1 VNAPRTPESIRRAL
15 TALERRLLTI
25 FLVHGAGRVL
35 AGLGGMLLALYL
47 LDRLFAP
54 PPAARVVLGLG
65 MLVLFLFQVRLHLWT
80 PLRRRPSPRDLAAL
94 WERTHPWLG
103 DRLATVVEMPQA
115 PPGTSAALLAKVFES
130 AGQAAEALDPRAA
143 VPSGRARRSALA
155 GLGVLALILGLSALA
170 PTEAGIFFQ
179 RLFGGDAHWPRDT
192 TLVLLPPFA
201 EGQEEGTE
209 LEQTGLE
216 NFRLSIARGTV
227 LTLRI
232 RAQGVVPEKVAARGN
247 RISRLMR
254 PLGGGEFVLRLPP
267 LQKETTWS
275 FTGGDD
281 LDGLPRLDLVPG
293 VAPSVVDWSV
303 DALPPAYTGQP
314 EDHSTASEFR
324 VPQGTRLTVRFR
336 ADRPVAQAATAD
348 LEGSLL
354 DLRAGPDGF
363 YSFSVVAKASGER
376 LILLEGRDGFR
387 DARAGLLRWSAL
399 PDRPPQLRFA
409 LPDQRWTTVPGGAVA
424 VLLSAQDDYGLQQAT
439 LGEEGRG
446 DPQALPIDSG
456 SRRLLHFQ
464 VMHPAAGGGDSV
476 LEPGTS
482 HRLRLQARALDGAE
496 PQPHATE
503 ALSPWIEIVPREV
516 FEERLGDR
524 MSRAREVVARTQAH
538 TRNLL
543 DGDLP
548 EPPRSTARRI
558 MRDLDG
564 LQVDLERALLERLY
578 AGLDHET
585 GPSLEVLARVLAR
598 GVPEPGGIVKALD
611 EGGAPPPLDR
621 SGLLL
626 DLGKLVTS
634 ARLGPAEELLN
645 TLNEGGDPKPPAKAL
660 LEQLEAMMRI
670 LVAWEDF
677 HTAINLLRGLLDRQ
691 RTLYLRTKEAAE
703 KESDH

>member
-1 VNAPRTPESIRRAL
+1 MKARRTSESIHRAL
-15 TALERRLLTI
+15 GALEGRLLTV
-25 FLVHGAGRVL
+25 FLVHGAGRIL
-35 AGLGGMLLALYL
+35 AGLGGMLLGLYL

-54 PPAARVVLGLG
+54 PPAVRVVLGLAALG
-65 MLVLFLFQVRLHLWT
+65 LFLFQVRLHLWT

-94 WERTHPWLG
+94 WERTHPGLG

-115 PPGTSAALLAKVFES
+115 PPGTSAALLARVFEGT
-130 AGQAAEALDPRAA
+130 GQAMEALDPRTA

-155 GLGVLALILGLSALA
+155 GLGVLALLLGLSALA

-179 RLFGGDAHWPRDT
+179 RLFGGNAHWPRDT

-201 EGQEEGTE
+201 EGQNEGTDPE
-209 LEQTGLE
+209 RTGPE
-216 NFRLSIARGTV
+216 KYRLSIARGTV

-232 RAQGVVPEKVAARGN
+232 RAQGVVPEKVTARGN

-267 LQKETTWS
+267 LQKETTWAFS
-275 FTGGDD
+275 GGDD
-281 LDGLPRLDLVPG
+281 EDGLPRLDLIPG

-303 DALPPAYTGQP
+303 GVFPPAYTGRP

-336 ADRPVAQAATAD
+336 ADRPVARAATAD
-348 LEGSLL
+348 LEGSLRNL
-354 DLRAGPDGF
+354 QAGAAGF
-363 YSFSVVAKASGER
+363 YSFSVEAEASGER

-399 PDRPPQLRFA
+399 PDRPPRLRFE
-409 LPDQRWTTVPGGAVA
+409 LPDQRWITVPGGAVA

-439 LGEEGRG
+439 LGEEGRD
-446 DPQALPIDSG
+446 DPQAIPFDSG
-456 SRRLLHFQ
+456 YRSLLHFQ
-464 VMHPAAGGGDSV
+464 VLHPAAENGASA
-476 LEPGTS
+476 LEPGAS
-482 HRLRLQARALDGAE
+482 RRLRLQARALDGAE

-516 FEERLGDR
+516 FEERLADR
-524 MSRAREVVARTQAH
+524 MSRAREVVERIQTH
-538 TRNLL
+538 TRDLL
-543 DGDLP
+543 DGDLQ

-558 MRDLDG
+558 LRDLEG

-585 GPSLEVLARVLAR
+585 SPSLEVLDRVLAE

-634 ARLGPAEELLN
+634 TRLGPAEEL
-645 TLNEGGDPKPPAKAL
+645 
-660 LEQLEAMMRI
+660 M
-670 LVAWEDF
+670 
-677 HTAINLLRGLLDRQ
+677 
-691 RTLYLRTKEAAE
+691 
-703 KESDH
+703 